1 MGRMITVLN
10 KGSSTQTLERKRFR
24 ANLVIFLSVNAA
36 LVLAWVGLTIAG
48 VHFKVMLWPSAVVIG
63 LWALRLVFEARA
75 AYRGKPESERY
86 SEDRIQRELSR
97 MP

>member
-1 MGRMITVLN
+1 
-10 KGSSTQTLERKRFR
+10 
-24 ANLVIFLSVNAA
+24 VIFLSVNAA

-75 AYRGKPESERY
+75 AYRGKPEGERY
-86 SEDRIQRELSR
+86 SEDRIRRELSR